1 MYIRFAFI
9 IVAGA
14 SLNFSLS
21 KEIAMRYF
29 LLNSFMKLG
38 DDVYVCCA
46 TMSMWTKS
54 GDEVLNGR
62 LKSFLAAS
70 KPSHYSFIPIHK

>member
-21 KEIAMRYF
+21 KEICHAVFSAEQLY
-29 LLNSFMKLG
+29 
-38 DDVYVCCA
+38 
-46 TMSMWTKS
+46 
-54 GDEVLNGR
+54 EIGR
-62 LKSFLAAS
+62 
-70 KPSHYSFIPIHK
+70 